1 MKYFHLLYVENVWMI
16 FAQFQLPNCGMG
28 SLWLIGKVGPR
39 PINHKL
45 NILQFSNEK
54 ISTIIRIFHTLISC
68 IENTFE
74 RYICWKMSNLSDIHS
89 FIGSYFIHQHI
100 YLCVKRVFNAWH
112 LCIKCMNVWMN
123 KLHTIF
129 IINFLHFKFVTIP
142 PSHVAFGT
150 TYATWHLGLKPCH
163 VSHTLWKA
171 MFFKTTLLPCN

>member
-54 ISTIIRIFHTLISC
+54 ISTIIRIFHALISC

-100 YLCVKRVFNAWH
+100 YLCVKRVFNAWTYEWTNFTQFSLLIFCILNLWLYHLAMWH
-112 LCIKCMNVWMN
+112 LCLYNICHMAPR
-123 KLHTIF
+123 
-129 IINFLHFKFVTIP
+129 FKAMSCVTYIMK
-142 PSHVAFGT
+142 SHVFQN
-150 TYATWHLGLKPCH
+150 HII
-163 VSHTLWKA
+163 TLQLEFQNK
-171 MFFKTTLLPCN
+171 